1 LPVLRA
7 KVEADRLAHAPDL
20 GYDGAIPRASA
31 GRTTMANDKMMAQMS
46 GKNGFIAAL
55 DQSGGSSPGAL
66 RLYGIPD
73 ADYADDQQKMFR
85 LIHEMRVRIMT
96 APAFTG
102 DKVIGTILFEGTMDG
117 EVRGKPTASYL
128 WEDRGVVPFV
138 KVDRG
143 LEPEKDGVQLMR
155 PMPQLDQLCERA
167 AKLGVFGT
175 KMRSVVNLAD
185 KNGIAAIAA
194 QQFQFGDQIARQG
207 LMPILEPEVSIKS
220 PDKKAAEAILCE
232 ELKKLTDAL
241 PAGRQVMFKLT
252 LPDVPDLY
260 KPLVDHPRCARVVA
274 LSGGYTR
281 ADACQKLAQNHGMIA
296 SFSRALVQDLRV
308 SMTGAQFEGALAA
321 SINEIYNASAHKT

>member
-1 LPVLRA
+1 
-7 KVEADRLAHAPDL
+7 
-20 GYDGAIPRASA
+20 
-31 GRTTMANDKMMAQMS
+31 MANDKMMTQMS
-46 GKNGFIAAL
+46 GKGGFIAAL

-73 ADYADDQQKMFR
+73 TAYTDDQQKMFR

-102 DKVIGTILFEGTMDG
+102 DKVIGAILFEGTMDG
-117 EVRGKPTASYL
+117 EVRGKPTSSYL

-167 AKLGVFGT
+167 VKLGVFGT
-175 KMRSVVNLAD
+175 KMRSVINLANRD
-185 KNGIAAIAA
+185 GIAAIAA
-194 QQFQFGDQIARQG
+194 QQFEFGDQIARHG

-220 PDKKAAEAILCE
+220 PDKKGAEAILLD
-232 ELKKLTDAL
+232 ELKKRTDAL

-252 LPDVPDLY
+252 LPDVADLY
-260 KPLVDHPRCARVVA
+260 QPLIDHPRCARVVA
-274 LSGGYTR
+274 LSGGYSR
-281 ADACQKLAQNHGMIA
+281 DDACKKLAANHGMIA

-308 SMTGAQFEGALAA
+308 SMTDAEFESALAHSIDEIHAA
-321 SINEIYNASAHKT
+321 STVKV